1 MGPNLHQ
8 MNEVII
14 SDDKSK
20 LDIEMIYKF
29 LTTSYWAKGRTL
41 QEVKKSIEH
50 THCFGVYLGDLQI
63 GFARILSD
71 FITIAYLMD
80 VFILEEYRGKGYS
93 KLLLKRIFEDYKYQ
107 QVKKWLLATKDAQTL
122 YANFG
127 FEKIKN
133 ADRLMEKLMPKK
145 PDN

>member
-1 MGPNLHQ
+1 MEPDPHQ

-14 SDDKSK
+14 SDDRSK
-20 LDIEMIYKF
+20 PNIEIIYRF
-29 LTTSYWAKGRTL
+29 LTTSYWAKGRKV
-41 QEVKKSIEH
+41 QEVKKSIKH
-50 THCFGVYLGDLQI
+50 THCLGVYLGDLQI

-80 VFILEEYRGKGYS
+80 VFILQEYRGKGYS
-93 KLLLKRIFEDYKYQ
+93 KLLLKRIFEDDKYQ
-107 QVKKWLLATKDAQTL
+107 RVKKWLLATQDAHSL

-133 ADRLMEKLMPKK
+133 SDRLMEKLMPKK
-145 PDN
+145 LDN

>member
-1 MGPNLHQ
+1 MEPDPHQ

-20 LDIEMIYKF
+20 LDIEMIYRF
-29 LTTSYWAKGRTL
+29 LTTSYWAKGRTV

-80 VFILEEYRGKGYS
+80 VFILQEYRRKGYS
-93 KLLLKRIFEDYKYQ
+93 KLLLKRIFKDDKYQ
-107 QVKKWLLATKDAQTL
+107 QVKKWLLATQDAHSL

-145 PDN
+145 LAN